1 MRNLSFS
8 VLVAILTFSVLFAG
22 FLSVGAS
29 AVDEWPMFH
38 FDPSHSGYTT
48 SQAPKTSSLR
58 WRYAT
63 GGSVASS
70 PAVADGIVFVG
81 SSDNKVYALDELTGA
96 QIWNYATGG
105 AVKSSPAVVDGTV
118 FVGANDGNVYAL
130 NEVTGEKIWS
140 CQTGNSVGFSS
151 PTVIDGFV
159 FVGSSDGNVYALKE
173 STGDKIWNKS
183 ILTDGISSPAIAD
196 NMVFIGS
203 GAGKIYA
210 LNEQTGAEVWSF
222 ETNAGLS
229 LTSPAVADG
238 MVFWAVT
245 GGVYALNET
254 SGARIWNFDTGLYM
268 ESSPAVSDGMV
279 FIGGYPC
286 AIYAL
291 NETSGALIWTTY
303 PTIGTSF
310 SSPAVADGMVFV
322 GQFAPYGNF
331 YALNES
337 TGATIWNYSTGFY
350 EERWD
355 SSPAVADGMVFIG
368 SEIGYIYCFG
378 QSVNVKPVL
387 QVINPLNNTVVSSSE
402 VTLQWNC
409 KSIISVGDYSVKLD
423 NDPWID
429 VGDNN
434 TYTFQ
439 GVANGNHTLCIQA
452 VDRGGLNSTV
462 YVYFTVSALKLTPEI
477 VAIIGAIAAIILISV
492 YVAIKKSRGSKKD
505 PELTHAN
512 TVTHV
517 QFVKKGPA
525 SRGFCGSGGS
535 PVGGFALH
543 FAQDR

>member
-8 VLVAILTFSVLFAG
+8 VLVALLLFSVLFVG
-22 FLSVGAS
+22 FLSVGAP

-38 FDPSHSGYTT
+38 HDLSHSGYTM

-63 GGSVASS
+63 GGGVASS

-96 QIWNYATGG
+96 QIWNYTTKG

-118 FVGANDGNVYAL
+118 FVGSNDDNVYAL

-140 CQTGNSVGFSS
+140 CQTGNSVVFSS
-151 PTVIDGFV
+151 PTVVDGLV

-173 STGDKIWNKS
+173 STGEKIWNKT
-183 ILTDGISSPAIAD
+183 ILSDGISSPAIAD
-196 NMVFIGS
+196 NIVFIES
-203 GAGKIYA
+203 GGGKIYA
-210 LNEQTGAEVWSF
+210 LNERTGAEVWSY
-222 ETNAGLS
+222 ETSSGLGS
-229 LTSPAVADG
+229 ASPAVADDMVFWAVTGGVFASNETSGAIIWHFGTGMYMDSSPAVADG
-238 MVFWAVT
+238 MVFI
-245 GGVYALNET
+245 
-254 SGARIWNFDTGLYM
+254 GA
-268 ESSPAVSDGMV
+268 
-279 FIGGYPC
+279 YPS
-286 AIYAL
+286 ATYAL

-303 PTIGTSF
+303 STIGTSF
-310 SSPAVADGMVFV
+310 CSPAIADGMVFV
-322 GQFAPYGNF
+322 GNFGSDSNF

-337 TGATIWNYSTGFY
+337 TGATTWNYSGGFY
-350 EERWD
+350 YGGQWD

-368 SEIGYIYCFG
+368 SEKGYVYCFG

-387 QVINPLNNTVVSSSE
+387 QVINPLNNTVVSSSD

-409 KSIISVGDYSVKLD
+409 RSIISVSDYSVKLD

-429 VGDNN
+429 AGDSN

-439 GVANGNHTLCIQA
+439 GLANGNHTVYIQA

-477 VAIIGAIAAIILISV
+477 VAITGAIFAIILILV
-492 YVAIKKSRGSKKD
+492 YVAIKKPRGSKRH
-505 PELTHAN
+505 PELTHTN
-512 TVTHV
+512 
-517 QFVKKGPA
+517 
-525 SRGFCGSGGS
+525 
-535 PVGGFALH
+535 
-543 FAQDR
+543 